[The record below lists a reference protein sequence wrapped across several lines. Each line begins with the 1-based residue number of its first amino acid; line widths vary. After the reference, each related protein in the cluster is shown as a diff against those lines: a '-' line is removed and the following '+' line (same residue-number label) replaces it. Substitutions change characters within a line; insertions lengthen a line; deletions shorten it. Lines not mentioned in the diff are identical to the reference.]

1 MHRARPAYLVAPS
14 VPAQA
19 GACESALRIV
29 SRLVHRP
36 RCISWRPRRSELG
49 SEKKWLARSFPPSL
63 GGTVR
68 PLNLEP
74 GCFADR
80 SRVRARGRYCLQ
92 RFVNFRFSRN
102 DRRLTSPAVWC
113 PSSPRSFSLCFL
125 SSVRFLALH
134 CLIIANL
141 QLAILLC
148 WMVGDAPSRLRFP
161 LL

>member
-1 MHRARPAYLVAPS
+1 MSQPYLPLTKRPCARSTLHSGRARVLKQAPAASRQVSWPYALTPYY
-14 VPAQA
+14 
-19 GACESALRIV
+19 SA
-29 SRLVHRP
+29 
-36 RCISWRPRRSELG
+36 
-49 SEKKWLARSFPPSL
+49 L

-148 WMVGDAPSRLRFP
+148 WMMGDAPSRLRFP